1 MMRIRMRI
9 LMSRGMSIG
18 GERMCEKYRHEI
30 WRMDG
35 WHIAGNKQASM
46 TGVQLSRYPN
56 FIFTQPAINLTMS
69 HIVYNRVVI
78 TNSP

>member
-9 LMSRGMSIG
+9 HMSRGMSVG
-18 GERMCEKYRHEI
+18 GERICKKYRHEI
-30 WRMDG
+30 RRMDG
-35 WHIAGNKQASM
+35 WHIAGNKLASM

-56 FIFTQPAINLTMS
+56 FIFTQPAFNLTLS
-69 HIVYNRVVI
+69 YIVYNRVVI